1 MGMKRKLL
9 KGAGYIAAPKL
20 SFAMH
25 HPRKAAMAGVATWA
39 LDHMTTHRRR
49 RSSMGSTTA
58 KGLGAAAI
66 ALPIGLWL
74 GRRMFSQRQPQ
85 TAPM

>member
-1 MGMKRKLL
+1 MGMKKKLL
-9 KGAGYIAAPKL
+9 KGVGYVAAPKL
-20 SFAMH
+20 SFAML

-39 LDHMTTHRRR
+39 LDHMTPHRRR
-49 RSSMGSTTA
+49 HTRRGTAA

-74 GRRMFSQRQPQ
+74 GRRVFSQRQPQ
-85 TAPM
+85 TT